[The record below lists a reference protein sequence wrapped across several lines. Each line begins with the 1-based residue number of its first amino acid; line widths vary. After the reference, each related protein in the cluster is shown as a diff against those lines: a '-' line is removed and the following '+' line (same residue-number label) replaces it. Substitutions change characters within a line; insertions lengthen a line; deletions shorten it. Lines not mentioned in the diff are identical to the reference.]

1 MTVYDLLKH
10 YVGGNVELS
19 NGEDVQMINV
29 ELAIELY
36 DDTFVDYFYVTD
48 DDMGSYITIM
58 IKEK

>member
-10 YVGGNVELS
+10 YVGGKVELS

-29 ELAIELY
+29 GLAIELY
-36 DDTFVDYFYVTD
+36 NDTVVDYFYVTD

-58 IKEK
+58 TKEE